1 MNIFPVIAVGTSA
14 TSPSGEILDVRYELI
29 KFKAEEKLE
38 LPTDVGS
45 HLSWYHFEDTLKEL
59 ENCKEFSEEE
69 MKEWYWNNMDGASA
83 SGIMPREE
91 KPKNYM
97 EGRVCIIHLL
107 EKDEPIRNIKDAY
120 LKLYLLS
127 QRFAK
132 PNSLNLE
139 GIFDALPNVAWTNHG
154 PMDPDNIIDW
164 SVNSGIEPPKN
175 TYIRS
180 LDKFPSLTDYV
191 IPSGVRIADAS
202 RVRLGAYLSEGTTVM
217 HEGFVN
223 FNAGTLGPAMIE
235 GRISAGVVIGANSD
249 LGGGCSTM
257 GTLSGGNDVK
267 ISVGED
273 CLLGANSGL
282 GIPLG
287 DRCIVEAGLYLT
299 AGSKV
304 EVLDKD
310 NKLVKTVKASELSSK
325 NDLLFIRHS
334 LTGAIQ
340 CKPNTKKVSLNDQLH
355 NND

>member
-1 MNIFPVIAVGTSA
+1 MNKFPLIASGVASTSLN
-14 TSPSGEILDVRYELI
+14 GEILAIRYTKIVCKSENADEYKSLESEKQIPSII
-29 KFKAEEKLE
+29 KDRERFIFHKLNQ
-38 LPTDVGS
+38 
-45 HLSWYHFEDTLKEL
+45 DT
-59 ENCKEFSEEE
+59 
-69 MKEWYWNNMDGASA
+69 A
-83 SGIMPREE
+83 I
-91 KPKNYM
+91 KN
-97 EGRVCIIHLL
+97 V
-107 EKDEPIRNIKDAY
+107 KDAY
-120 LKLYLLS
+120 LKLHLLS
-127 QRFAK
+127 LKLVK
-132 PNSLNLE
+132 PNTINLE
-139 GIFDALPNVAWTNHG
+139 GIFNALPNVVWTSQG
-154 PMDPDNIIDW
+154 PVHPDDL
-164 SVNSGIEPPKN
+164 EE
-175 TYIRS
+175 IRKDNDS
-180 LDKFPSLTDYV
+180 LYVRSIDKFPCLTDYV
-191 IPSGVRIADAS
+191 IPEGIRIADAS

-310 NKLVKTVKASELSSK
+310 NELVKIVKASELSSK
-325 NDLLFIRHS
+325 DDQLFIRNS

-340 CKPNTKKVSLNDQLH
+340 CKPNNKKVSLNDQLH
-355 NND
+355 TNE

>member
-1 MNIFPVIAVGTSA
+1 MNKFPLIASGVASTSLN
-14 TSPSGEILDVRYELI
+14 GEILAIRYTKIVCKSENADEYKSLESEKQIPSII
-29 KFKAEEKLE
+29 K
-38 LPTDVGS
+38 D
-45 HLSWYHFEDTLKEL
+45 
-59 ENCKEFSEEE
+59 
-69 MKEWYWNNMDGASA
+69 
-83 SGIMPREE
+83 RE
-91 KPKNYM
+91 
-97 EGRVCIIHLL
+97 RFIIH
-107 EKDEPIRNIKDAY
+107 KPNQDTAIKNVKDAY
-120 LKLYLLS
+120 LKLHLLS
-127 QRFAK
+127 LKLVK
-132 PNSLNLE
+132 PNTINLE
-139 GIFDALPNVAWTNHG
+139 GIFNALPNVVWTSQG
-154 PMDPDNIIDW
+154 PVHPDDL
-164 SVNSGIEPPKN
+164 EE
-175 TYIRS
+175 IRKDNDS
-180 LDKFPSLTDYV
+180 LYVRSIDKFPCLTDYV
-191 IPSGVRIADAS
+191 IPEGIRIADAS

-304 EVLDKD
+304 EVLDK
-310 NKLVKTVKASELSSK
+310 NNELVKTVKASELSSK
-325 NDLLFIRHS
+325 DDQLFIRNS

-340 CKPNTKKVSLNDQLH
+340 CKPNRKKVSLNDQLH
-355 NND
+355 TND

>member
-1 MNIFPVIAVGTSA
+1 MNVFPLIATGVASTSLN
-14 TSPSGEILDVRYELI
+14 GEILAIRYTKIVCKSENADEYKSLESEKQIPSII
-29 KFKAEEKLE
+29 KDRERFIFHKLNQ
-38 LPTDVGS
+38 
-45 HLSWYHFEDTLKEL
+45 DT
-59 ENCKEFSEEE
+59 
-69 MKEWYWNNMDGASA
+69 A
-83 SGIMPREE
+83 I
-91 KPKNYM
+91 KN
-97 EGRVCIIHLL
+97 V
-107 EKDEPIRNIKDAY
+107 KDAY
-120 LKLYLLS
+120 LKLHLLS
-127 QRFAK
+127 LKLVK
-132 PNSLNLE
+132 PNTINLE
-139 GIFDALPNVAWTNHG
+139 GIFNALPNVVWTSQG
-154 PMDPDNIIDW
+154 PVHPDDL
-164 SVNSGIEPPKN
+164 EE
-175 TYIRS
+175 IRKDNDS
-180 LDKFPSLTDYV
+180 LYVRSIDKFPCLTDYV
-191 IPSGVRIADAS
+191 IPEGIRIADAS

-310 NKLVKTVKASELSSK
+310 NKLVKIVKASELSSK
-325 NDLLFIRHS
+325 DDQLFIRNS

-340 CKPNTKKVSLNDQLH
+340 CKPNNKKVSLNDQLH
-355 NND
+355 TNE

>member
-1 MNIFPVIAVGTSA
+1 MNIFPVIAVGTCK
-14 TSPSGEILDVRYELI
+14 TNLSGKILDVRYEVIRSKKEDWSGVPIALTNPP
-29 KFKAEEKLE
+29 ALYDE
-38 LPTDVGS
+38 GS
-45 HLSWYHFEDTLKEL
+45 TFQHLSELFNTLKDLNDNEV
-59 ENCKEFSEEE
+59 
-69 MKEWYWNNMDGASA
+69 
-83 SGIMPREE
+83 
-91 KPKNYM
+91 KNYINNWKTAGGKI
-97 EGRVCIIHLL
+97 EIDQEELDLPQRKFIIHKI
-107 EKDEPIRNIKDAY
+107 EKDDVVKDVRDAY
-120 LKLYLLS
+120 LKLHLIS
-127 QRFAK
+127 KRFAK

-139 GIFDALPNVAWTNHG
+139 GIFDALPNVIWTNHG
-154 PMDPDNIIDW
+154 PIDAEDIDILRDHLDYLY
-164 SVNSGIEPPKN
+164 V
-175 TYIRS
+175 RS
-180 LDKFPSLTDYV
+180 IDKFPCLTDYV
-191 IPSGVRIADAS
+191 IPKGIRIADSS

-325 NDLLFIRHS
+325 DDQLFIRNS

-340 CKPNTKKVSLNDQLH
+340 CKPNRKKVSLNDQLH
-355 NND
+355 TND